1 MSIIEENLSQA
12 EKMRLVV
19 ENFLNPGGAEGPSDT
34 CLIILMTGMQGW
46 DKDLHCCLRC
56 IYAICA

>member
-34 CLIILMTGMQGW
+34 CLIILMTGMQ
-46 DKDLHCCLRC
+46 
-56 IYAICA
+56 